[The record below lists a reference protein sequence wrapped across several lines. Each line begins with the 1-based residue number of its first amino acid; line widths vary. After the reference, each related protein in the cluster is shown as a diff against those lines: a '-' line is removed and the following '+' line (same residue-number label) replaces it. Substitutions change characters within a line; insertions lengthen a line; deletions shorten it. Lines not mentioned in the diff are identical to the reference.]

1 MKKKI
6 FSLIVLIAAIMLVFT
21 ACDNGGGDDGNAN
34 KEAKDVKAIDAADT
48 IRKDGDFK
56 DQLATLN
63 NTMAFTRVYMLDEE
77 SIEDAAFYTNSSS
90 TAEEIA
96 VVKVKSSDYID
107 TVKAAYEKRIADQKD
122 ACKDYLPDE
131 IPKLDSA
138 VIYTNGNYAVLCI
151 SNDNSKAK
159 EIIKGIFE

>member
-1 MKKKI
+1 MKKKF
-6 FSLIVLIAAIMLVFT
+6 FSLLVLIAAMMFVFT
-21 ACDNGGGDDGNAN
+21 ACDKGGGDDGNG

-63 NTMAFTRVYMLDEE
+63 NTMAFTRVYMLDEA

-107 TVKAAYEKRIADQKD
+107 TVKVAYEKRVADQKD